1 MAQDVARPSLADAL
15 TARMLELIRADGLR
29 PGDRLPSAR
38 ELSQRFAVTTPT
50 LREALRRLEAT
61 GAVQLRHGSGIYVG
75 ADLERVV
82 IPNPNVGE
90 LEADR
95 LLQLLDARLL
105 IEPPLAGRA
114 ARLAGPADVELL
126 RAILDQ
132 AGADLRVG
140 EPADRDAAAGRGSH
154 GSPASDAEARL
165 HKANMS
171 FHSEVAGLAGNSVLC
186 EVIDSLLTVHASEQ
200 REIQRIFDDR
210 VRDFEEHTAIL
221 AAIEAG
227 AERDAEALMR
237 SHLTDIKHVIEQRLA

>member
-1 MAQDVARPSLADAL
+1 MSHDVARPPSLADAL
-15 TARMLELIRADGLR
+15 TERMLDLIRSTGLG

-61 GAVQLRHGSGIYVG
+61 GAIQLRHGSGIYVG

-82 IPNPNVGE
+82 IPNPNVRE

-114 ARLAGPADVELL
+114 ARLSEPADIDLL
-126 RAILDQ
+126 RTILDQ
-132 AGADLRVG
+132 AGADLSGVG
-140 EPADRDAAAGRGSH
+140 APGTETSDAD
-154 GSPASDAEARL
+154 ASAAEARL
-165 HKANMS
+165 HRTNMT
-171 FHSEVAGLAGNSVLC
+171 FHREVAGVAGNSVLC
-186 EVIDSLLTVHASEQ
+186 EVIDSLLSVHASEQ

-227 AERDAEALMR
+227 AEREAESLMR
-237 SHLTDIKHVIEQRLA
+237 SHLADIKHVIEQRLT